1 MKISGVDFSP
11 AAVVRQKRRSRRRL
25 EPPWQELLPPPGVS
39 LNFFIYFIID
49 AGAKYARTFVA
60 GKFLR

>member
-1 MKISGVDFSP
+1 MKISGVDFSA

-39 LNFFIYFIID
+39 LKFFIYFIID
-49 AGAKYARTFVA
+49 VGAK
-60 GKFLR
+60 